1 MPRSTLIAITL
12 VFVVVAVA
20 ATLLLGRYLTPATQM
35 RIIEQQSAPVAT
47 AVP

>member
-1 MPRSTLIAITL
+1 MPRSTLIAITIA
-12 VFVVVAVA
+12 FVVCVVA
-20 ATLLLGRYLTPATQM
+20 ATLLLGRYLTPSTQM